1 MASTAKRLDVE
12 HSMNVEAQL
21 ALLGERTETLQR
33 DVTEIKTTVRHIDS
47 KLNTTAE
54 KLAGLEPKLDGLAA
68 RFDAKLASLDSKLDG
83 MATSFDAKL
92 TALGATLDSKLKAM
106 ETGLIKWLIVTVLG
120 VLTAVGGGGYVVARF
135 FS

>member
-1 MASTAKRLDVE
+1 
-12 HSMNVEAQL
+12 MNGEAQL

-47 KLNTTAE
+47 KLNATAE
-54 KLAGLEPKLDGLAA
+54 RLAGLEPKFDGLAA
-68 RFDAKLASLDSKLDG
+68 RFGAKLASLDSKLDG

-120 VLTAVGGGGYVVARF
+120 VLTAVGGGGYVVTRL